1 MVLTE
6 MTVAVTRARVRRAEA
21 GSYEGWKA
29 QRTAAVELGL
39 RARLGGGKNV
49 KWQFSQPPPLFI

>member
-6 MTVAVTRARVRRAEA
+6 MIVAVTRERVRRAEA

-29 QRTAAVELGL
+29 QRTAAVALGL
-39 RARLGGGKNV
+39 RARLLQNWDSGHS
-49 KWQFSQPPPLFI
+49 WEEERM